1 MKKFIPV
8 LVIVLVLL
16 VCLCACSKKDEPTVI
31 KESDTYI
38 VLAPTKD
45 FAGKNLIDFM
55 AKAKE
60 NGYLEYEVANGMV
73 TSINGIT
80 NPADFSYCW
89 MLYTSDETQANTA
102 WGTIEY
108 NGKTYGSA
116 VKGAEELVVIEGGL
130 YIWVYTKF

>member
-31 KESDTYI
+31 KQSDTYI
-38 VLAPTKD
+38 VLTPTKD

-55 AKAKE
+55 AKAKSD
-60 NGYLEYEVANGMV
+60 GDLEYEVANGMV
-73 TSINGIT
+73 TSINGIA
-80 NPADFSYCW
+80 NPSDFSSCW
-89 MLYTSDETQANTA
+89 MLYTSDEAQANTA

-116 VKGAEELVVIEGGL
+116 TKGAEELVVIEGGL
-130 YIWVYTKF
+130 YIWVFTTF